1 MLSAQGLQVTRTLAL
16 PDHVNFDSVD
26 LNEFKGYTVVCTEKD
41 AVKLWPL
48 LPQAWAVPLQFTPEP
63 AFFKALDGL
72 LADLHAL

>member
-1 MLSAQGLQVTRTLAL
+1 
-16 PDHVNFDSVD
+16 VN
-26 LNEFKGYTVVCTEKD
+26 LNEYKGYTVVCTEKD

-48 LPQAWAVPLQFTPEP
+48 LPKAWAVPLQFTPEP